1 MTSSDAR
8 QIEAA
13 TAVLGHRL
21 RNDYENGVGGGISH
35 SEQQSHSSFS
45 AFTSRVP
52 TGIWGAKTFAKIRR
66 RPESTASVIP
76 TLTQD
81 VKDLITIYGD
91 AKTCRGRGDTDE
103 RD

>member
-13 TAVLGHRL
+13 TAVLGHR
-21 RNDYENGVGGGISH
+21 
-35 SEQQSHSSFS
+35 
-45 AFTSRVP
+45 SRVP

-81 VKDLITIYGD
+81 VKDLITMATPRRVEEGEILMRETNIWNKVWGLIMVNSEAFLFYYI
-91 AKTCRGRGDTDE
+91 E
-103 RD
+103 